1 MLVSQR
7 DAPVWNSFSNFVFLA
22 SRVRIGPDPCRAA
35 NSLQPHEET
44 ARLELSRYVLAV
56 QCVIIPGMMDA
67 TSPPAID
74 VRDLTFRYPNG
85 HAALQHIS
93 FAVAVG
99 ERVALVGPNG
109 AGKSTLL
116 LHLNGLL
123 PQNLSANGTAHDV
136 LIRGVKVQKS
146 ALGEIRRQVGFVFQ
160 DPDDQ
165 LFCST
170 VAEDIAFGP
179 KNFGLSEIPAR
190 VRRCLEQVGLPEH
203 GPRMIG
209 QLSFGERKRVCLA
222 GVLACDPSILVLDEP
237 TSNLDPRARRQLL
250 AIIERT
256 SATLIMATHD
266 LEFVLDACPRVMV
279 LDEGRLIADGPARE
293 ILSDEL
299 LMDRHGLE
307 VPWRLRR

>member
-1 MLVSQR
+1 MTDTS
-7 DAPVWNSFSNFVFLA
+7 
-22 SRVRIGPDPCRAA
+22 
-35 NSLQPHEET
+35 
-44 ARLELSRYVLAV
+44 
-56 QCVIIPGMMDA
+56 
-67 TSPPAID
+67 SPPAIE
-74 VRDLTFRYPNG
+74 VRDLAYRYPNG
-85 HAALQHIS
+85 HAALSHIS
-93 FAVAVG
+93 FVVPAG
-99 ERVALVGPNG
+99 ERVAVVGPNG

-123 PQNLSANGTAHDV
+123 PQTPSSNGAAAEVAIGGLPVRKTS
-136 LIRGVKVQKS
+136 LP
-146 ALGEIRRQVGFVFQ
+146 EIRRQVGFVFQ

-170 VAEDIAFGP
+170 VAEDVAFGP
-179 KNFGLSEIPAR
+179 KNFGLNDLANR
-190 VRRCLEQVGLPEH
+190 VRRCLDQVGLPEH

-237 TSNLDPRARRQLL
+237 TANLDPRARRQLL

-256 SATLIMATHD
+256 PATLIMATHD
-266 LEFVLDACPRVMV
+266 LEFVLDACPRVIL

-293 ILSDEL
+293 ILADEL

-307 VPWRLRR
+307 VPWRLRK